1 MLTTCMIVG
10 LKSKRRCKKWQ
21 RLLASTRLFSLS
33 TPPSVR
39 RRFLLWCRK
48 FQSLVEANGTVDKVE
63 DWGKRRMAYAIDDL
77 HEGYYTLIQ
86 FTSAPSFPAELDR
99 IYKITDGVMRSIIVA
114 LD

>member
-1 MLTTCMIVG
+1 MAKVTGKYETLFIVNPTLG
-10 LKSKRRCKKWQ
+10 EEEISALVQ
-21 RLLASTRLFSLS
+21 
-33 TPPSVR
+33 
-39 RRFLLWCRK
+39 K

-77 HEGYYTLIQ
+77 HEGHYTLIQ